1 MDYVAVEGMWETYEA
16 LVDWVPGAIVRD
28 GQVQRYYYSRLGIS
42 RRTFARR
49 MKEGGW
55 TVRELRVLIGMFR
68 ERQIPRRSQSE
79 TGEGC
84 NK

>member
-1 MDYVAVEGMWETYEA
+1 MDYVAVERMWETYEA
-16 LVDWVPGAIVRD
+16 LVDWVPGAIIRD

-55 TVRELRVLIGMFR
+55 TVRELRVLVKVLGEEGR
-68 ERQIPRRSQSE
+68 LTKNLRS
-79 TGEGC
+79 GWPV
-84 NK
+84 